1 MLKNKLTITAA
12 AIALVMLATA
22 CTTRPN
28 SSLHNSFDYENAL
41 DRNPGFKKYLAK
53 DKGDR
58 ISRELTLSYY
68 ADERRSAAIEE
79 GGFKHTLANRNEQFN
94 PEQYPSNVRYDLNR
108 RYTYNTPTAHNSN
121 VHDLFK
127 TASIKDYSYYELGR
141 WQRLCDGTN
150 GRNMDRL
157 DWRFVKRNK
166 NKFPI
171 EILDNC
177 KLPSTE
183 VLSRHGIRT
192 PGERTSVRSTANDV
206 LPNTVYGR
214 IVKDHELANTPIPIV
229 RSEPVIPCLDCPQ
242 EQPKKQAAKSKANKE
257 VNVEQNDLR
266 DDIFDF
272 GDLKQI

>member
-1 MLKNKLTITAA
+1 MFNRKITL
-12 AIALVMLATA
+12 IATGLSVVLLATA
-22 CTTRPN
+22 CTTKPN
-28 SSLHNSFDYENAL
+28 STLHSSLDYENAL
-41 DRNPGFKKYLAK
+41 ERNPGYKKQLVK
-53 DKGDR
+53 DKTDR
-58 ISRELTLSYY
+58 ISRELTLSFY

-79 GGFKHTLANRNEQFN
+79 GGFKHTLSNRNEQFN
-94 PEQYPSNVRYDLNR
+94 PEQYPSNVRYDLKR
-108 RYTYNTPTAHNSN
+108 RNSYNASAAQNN
-121 VHDLFK
+121 DVHEIFK

-166 NKFPI
+166 NRFPI
-171 EILDNC
+171 ELLDNC
-177 KLPSTE
+177 KLPSTDI
-183 VLSRHGIRT
+183 LSRHGIRT
-192 PGERTSVRSTANDV
+192 PSERASVRTTANDI

-214 IVKDHELANTPIPIV
+214 IVKDHEIANTPIPV
-229 RSEPVIPCLDCPQ
+229 VKSEPVIPCLDCPQ
-242 EQPKKQAAKSKANKE
+242 DQPKKKAAKSKANKA

>member
-1 MLKNKLTITAA
+1 MFNRKITL
-12 AIALVMLATA
+12 IATGLSVVLLATA
-22 CTTRPN
+22 CTTKPN
-28 SSLHNSFDYENAL
+28 STLHSSIDYENAL
-41 DRNPGFKKYLAK
+41 ERNPSYKKQLAK
-53 DKGDR
+53 DKTDR
-58 ISRELTLSYY
+58 ISRELTLSFY

-79 GGFKHTLANRNEQFN
+79 GGFKHTLANRNEEFN
-94 PEQYPSNVRYDLNR
+94 PEQYPSNVRYDLKR
-108 RYTYNTPTAHNSN
+108 RNTYNAPAAQNN
-121 VHDLFK
+121 DVQDIFK

-171 EILDNC
+171 EILENC

-183 VLSRHGIRT
+183 VLARHGIRT
-192 PGERTSVRSTANDV
+192 PSERTSVRTTANDV

-214 IVKDHELANTPIPIV
+214 IVKDHEISNTPITIV
-229 RSEPVIPCLDCPQ
+229 KSEPVIPCLDCPQ
-242 EQPKKQAAKSKANKE
+242 DQPKKKAAKSKANKV